1 MLKSLLINQ
10 KKVPVP
16 VPVKTLTQALQ
27 WVEDTLVPDG
37 HTITRIE
44 LDGRILTDGFE
55 DDENLGESI
64 MTSESL
70 LVIQIDSPIELAV
83 QTMEAINNLASVI
96 YSGLKILAVECW
108 QSKPIDK
115 PRELSGIAGDVELIL
130 DLVSHS
136 AGLIDPTTIETAA
149 INGIAVML
157 KRDSKSLQLA
167 ISNSDWKASARIL
180 LNRVEPLLNDLISE
194 TESLQIKVMALNNSA
209 ALARAGS

>member
-1 MLKSLLINQ
+1 
-10 KKVPVP
+10 
-16 VPVKTLTQALQ
+16 
-27 WVEDTLVPDG
+27 
-37 HTITRIE
+37 
-44 LDGRILTDGFE
+44 
-55 DDENLGESI
+55 
-64 MTSESL
+64 
-70 LVIQIDSPIELAV
+70 
-83 QTMEAINNLASVI
+83 LASVI

>member
-1 MLKSLLINQ
+1 
-10 KKVPVP
+10 VP

>member
-1 MLKSLLINQ
+1 M
-10 KKVPVP
+10 P